1 MGEIRALGSRPDGSP
16 WRVGI
21 EDARDGTE
29 LATVLEVE
37 DRAVATSSA
46 EGFRFDATGRFS
58 HLIDPRSGLGARFY
72 GSVAVMALDATA
84 ADAFST
90 AFSLMKPDDVR
101 KIVAGRPELQVR
113 LLENSDPERLL
124 EFGAR

>member
-1 MGEIRALGSRPDGSP
+1 
-16 WRVGI
+16 
-21 EDARDGTE
+21 
-29 LATVLEVE
+29 
-37 DRAVATSSA
+37 
-46 EGFRFDATGRFS
+46 
-58 HLIDPRSGLGARFY
+58 
-72 GSVAVMALDATA
+72 MALDATA